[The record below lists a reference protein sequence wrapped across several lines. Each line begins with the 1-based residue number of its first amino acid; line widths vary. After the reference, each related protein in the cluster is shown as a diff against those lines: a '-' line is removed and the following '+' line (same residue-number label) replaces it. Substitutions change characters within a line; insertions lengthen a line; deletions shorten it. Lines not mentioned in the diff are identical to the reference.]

1 MMPSYSEE
9 LKSSVIAKM
18 LPPHNRSVPELARE
32 TNIPI
37 NTLYTWRS
45 RYVTGDD
52 TFTPNSELNSP
63 ASAEKFQA
71 VLATATL
78 SEIEIGEYC
87 RQHGYF
93 PEQLAAWRRACEAAN
108 GQPVSREEREKLKV
122 LVKEN
127 KALQSELQRK
137 EKALAEAAALLI
149 LEKKL
154 QTLWSEK
161 EASTRSE
168 YAAK

>member
-1 MMPSYSEE
+1 MASYSEE

-18 LPPHNRSVPELARE
+18 LPPHHRSVPELAKE

-45 RYVTGDD
+45 RYVTGGEA
-52 TFTPNSELNSP
+52 FAPSAELNSP

-78 SEIEIGEYC
+78 SEIEVGEYC
-87 RQHGYF
+87 RQQGYF
-93 PEQLAAWRRACEAAN
+93 PEQLATWRRACEAAN
-108 GQPVSREEREKLKV
+108 AQPMSHEEREKLK
-122 LVKEN
+122 LLAKEN
-127 KALQSELQRK
+127 KLLQSELQRK

-154 QTLWSEK
+154 QHLWSEK
-161 EASTRSE
+161 AASTRSE
-168 YAAK
+168 NAAK